1 MAAISTAGA
10 ARRVLAAALGAMASL
25 AGLACGPGARPNIL
39 LVVCDTVRADHVSA
53 DGYSRP
59 TTPQIDAL
67 GREGAVYLK
76 AYTPSPWT
84 LPAHASLF
92 TGLYPSSHGADSG
105 HLRLDATLP
114 LLARRLHDAGY
125 KTLAYVEN
133 PWVGKDYN
141 FQEGFDTF
149 DEIWHGVR
157 GTEDDMGAARVSQE
171 VARWLAWRD
180 DNVEARRQ
188 PFFIFINYFEAHLP
202 YNPPEPERTK
212 FLRADGPGGLS
223 PADREARVERLRRFK
238 HPEEVK
244 QILGIGTLEPADF
257 AILSDL
263 YDGEIA
269 YVDSRLGEVAALLR
283 RRGLLDRTVVAVT
296 SDHGEMLG
304 EHGLM
309 DHKLNLYEPVLRVPM
324 VLRYPPA
331 VPPGQRVA
339 APVMLQ
345 DLYPTLLGLAGVD
358 QPSPRSTPD
367 GSHPLGG
374 PVWPPESR
382 VLPGIAG
389 LVPGAVRGSTVDDPL
404 IAEYAHPG
412 EFLAAMKEVAQGA
425 DLARWSRSLEAFQAG
440 GLKLIWASDGR
451 RELYD
456 LATDS
461 SEMADQGGSDSDA
474 RHLAAHVEY
483 WLARPAARPGFR
495 PIDQK

>member
-1 MAAISTAGA
+1 
-10 ARRVLAAALGAMASL
+10 VL

-53 DGYSRP
+53 DGYARP
-59 TTPQIDAL
+59 TTPAIDAL
-67 GREGAVYLK
+67 GRDGAVYLN

-105 HLRLDATLP
+105 HLRLDTSLP

-125 KTLAYVEN
+125 RTLAYVEN

-149 DEIWHGVR
+149 DEIWRGVR

-171 VARWLAWRD
+171 VSRWLAWRD
-180 DNVEARRQ
+180 DNPAARRQ

-202 YNPPEPERTK
+202 YNPPEPERSK
-212 FLRADGPGGLS
+212 FLRAAGALPGGAGGVP
-223 PADREARVERLRRFK
+223 PADRDARVERLRRFK

-244 QILGIGTLEPADF
+244 QILGVGKLEPVDF

-269 YVDSRLGEVAALLR
+269 YVDRRVGEVAGLLR
-283 RRGLLDRTVVAVT
+283 QRGLLDRTVLAVT

-309 DHKLNLYEPVLRVPM
+309 DHKLNLYQPVLRVPM

-331 VPPGQRVA
+331 VAPGLRIES
-339 APVMLQ
+339 PVMLQ
-345 DLYPTLLGLAGVD
+345 DLYPTLLSLAGVD
-358 QPSPRSTPD
+358 QAPARSVSAGEA
-367 GSHPLGG
+367 GSA
-374 PVWPPESR
+374 WPPESR
-382 VLPGIAG
+382 VLPGITG
-389 LVPGAVRGSTVDDPL
+389 LRPGPIRGATVDDPL

-412 EFLAAMKEVAQGA
+412 EFLDAMKEVAQGA
-425 DLARWSRSLEAFQAG
+425 DLTRWSRSLEAIQAG
-440 GLKLIWASDGR
+440 GQKLIWSSDGR
-451 RELYD
+451 NEEYD
-456 LATDS
+456 LISDP
-461 SEMADQGGSDSDA
+461 SESTDQGPADPDA
-474 RHLAAHVEY
+474 LHLAAHIES
-483 WLARPAARPGFR
+483 WLSRPTAVPGFR
-495 PIDQK
+495 LQDRR